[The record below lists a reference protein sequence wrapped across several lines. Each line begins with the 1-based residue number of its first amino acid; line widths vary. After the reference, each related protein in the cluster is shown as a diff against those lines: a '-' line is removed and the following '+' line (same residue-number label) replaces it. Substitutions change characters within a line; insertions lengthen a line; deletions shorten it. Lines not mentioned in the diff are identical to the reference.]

1 MIVDHCFLTVLGTAG
16 DALSYHGGQPFT
28 TRDQDNDNNDKK
40 NCASLRHGAWWYD
53 NCHRSNL
60 NGSYRHRNSSPQ
72 NDGVNWKGWKEK
84 TYSLK
89 RTEMKIRPVN
99 Y

>member
-40 NCASLRHGAWWYD
+40 NCASWRHGAWWYND
-53 NCHRSNL
+53 CHRSNL
-60 NGSYRHRNSSPQ
+60 NGIYRHTNPSPEH
-72 NDGVNWKGWKEK
+72 DGVNWK
-84 TYSLK
+84 
-89 RTEMKIRPVN
+89 R
-99 Y
+99 